1 MKALSH
7 TLPLRMAVIA
17 AWLLCA
23 TGCATV
29 PTEAVSS
36 LPEPVITND
45 PAVEPTPEGP
55 ELPPALPLPEESAPV
70 DDEGPPE
77 PIVYGNVLDRISK
90 DMALPAAEH
99 RRIDSEIAWLQ
110 RNPDYLARAM
120 DRAQRYLHY
129 IVDEVEARGL
139 PGELALLPFVESA
152 FNPFGYSH
160 SQAAGLWQFIAPTGQ
175 LYGLKRNYWQDQ
187 RRDVPDSTRAA
198 LDFLRSLYQRFDG
211 DWFLAIAA
219 YNYGAGNVQRAISRN
234 RALRR
239 RTDFFSLSLPAETR
253 AYVPKLIAISRVVRD
268 PAAYG
273 LAIAPIH
280 DAPYFRVIP
289 TDGPVDLRL
298 MAQLAGVDAEELHAL
313 NPSWNRW
320 MTDPDGPHRMLIPD
334 VVADSFVTQFTA
346 LDATARAGL
355 GVHTVAAGESLAS
368 VAGQYKVPESFLKRI
383 NSDAPSGLQAGQQLL
398 VPAGDVSQLREG
410 LGADLERRSYRV
422 RSGDSLWSIS
432 RRNGMTIAQL
442 ARMNGIS
449 QNAMLRPGQRL
460 QISGAPA
467 SSGAVAVASSDP
479 PVSGHVSYKVQRG
492 DTLSDIARRFEVT
505 VQQLQGWN
513 NMGPSTSLQAGQRL
527 TIHVGNNTDVGG

>member
-1 MKALSH
+1 M
-7 TLPLRMAVIA
+7 TVIA

-23 TGCATV
+23 TGCASV
-29 PTEAVSS
+29 PTAAVSS
-36 LPEPVITND
+36 LPEPVIVND
-45 PAVEPTPEGP
+45 PAAEPALEEP

-90 DMALPAAEH
+90 NMALPQAEH

-120 DRAQRYLHY
+120 NRAQRYLHY

-152 FNPFGYSH
+152 FNPFGYSR

-198 LDFLRSLYQRFDG
+198 LDFLISLYQRFDG

-280 DAPYFRVIP
+280 DARYFRVVP

-298 MAQLAGVDAEELHAL
+298 MAQLAGVDTEELHAL

-320 MTDPDGPHRMLIPD
+320 VTDPDGPHRMLIPE
-334 VVADSFVTQFTA
+334 VVADSFVTQLAT

-355 GVHTVAAGESLAS
+355 GVHTIAAGESLAS

-383 NSDAPSGLQAGQQLL
+383 NSDASSGLRAGRQLL

-422 RSGDSLWSIS
+422 RSGDSLWSIAH
-432 RRNGMTIAQL
+432 RNGMTIARL
-442 ARMNGIS
+442 AHMNGIS
-449 QNAMLRPGQRL
+449 QNAMLHPGQHL

-467 SSGAVAVASSDP
+467 SSGAVAMASSDP

-513 NMGPSTSLQAGQRL
+513 NMGPSTSLRAGQRL
-527 TIHVGNNTDVGG
+527 TIHVGNNTNVGG